1 MAKVSIGGETIEVH
15 PRVQIDWGPHESE
28 IRESIPL
35 AEILMS
41 EKIALN
47 GAWVR
52 RKVQLQEIDELEA
65 LMDLDVADLE
75 NQ

>member
-1 MAKVSIGGETIEVH
+1 MAKITVNGEALEIH
-15 PRVQIDWGPHESE
+15 PRVQLHWGPHESE
-28 IRESIPL
+28 IRGSIPL

-52 RKVQLQEIDELEA
+52 RKVQLEEIDELEV

>member
-1 MAKVSIGGETIEVH
+1 MAKVSIGGETIEVY
-15 PRVQIDWGPHESE
+15 PRVQLDWGPHESD

-52 RKVQLQEIDELEA
+52 RKVQLEEIDELEA
-65 LMDLDVADLE
+65 LMGLDVADLE

>member
-1 MAKVSIGGETIEVH
+1 MVTVSTGEETFEVH
-15 PRVQIDWGPHESE
+15 PRVQLDWGPHESD

-35 AEILMS
+35 ARILML

-47 GAWVR
+47 AAWVR
-52 RKVQLQEIDELEA
+52 RNVQLEEIDGLEA
-65 LMDLDVADLE
+65 LMDIDSADLE

>member
-15 PRVQIDWGPHESE
+15 PQVQLDWGPHESE

-35 AEILMS
+35 AEILVS

-47 GAWVR
+47 GAWAR
-52 RKVQLQEIDELEA
+52 RQVLLEEIGELEA
-65 LMDLDVADLE
+65 LMDIDVADLE

>member
-1 MAKVSIGGETIEVH
+1 MAKITVNGEALEIH
-15 PRVQIDWGPHESE
+15 PQVQLDWGPHESE

-35 AEILMS
+35 AEILVS

-52 RKVQLQEIDELEA
+52 RQVLLEEIGELEA
-65 LMDLDVADLE
+65 LMDIDVADLE